1 MSGKFLMEPWS
12 NRNKARLEELRVAN
26 GDHLFSQIDIL
37 QGSAQHLADPHTSPV
52 EEQNEC
58 PVHRRHLRAVPDA
71 QRFRGV

>member
-37 QGSAQHLADPHTSPV
+37 QG
-52 EEQNEC
+52 
-58 PVHRRHLRAVPDA
+58 
-71 QRFRGV
+71 